1 MINKLSSLF
10 YRDKT
15 LEILNKKIKL
25 LGINAKYDAIMFM
38 NIRLF
43 SSLIVFLIVLNMF
56 SLGYIIA
63 PILTYLYYKFLP
75 NIYFDSKIKK
85 RSKVL
90 ERDALYFFE
99 ILALSLESG
108 KNLMNAITSTCKSID
123 SDLSDEFKQV
133 IKEVKYGRSLDEALE
148 ELKNRIPTESV
159 NNIIL
164 NIKESNIFG
173 NSIIDTLYNQIDYIR
188 EKIILESRAYI
199 AKLPLKISIISVVFF
214 IPLLLLLILGP
225 VVLKYLLGALI

>member
-1 MINKLSSLF
+1 MVRKLASLF
-10 YRDKT
+10 YRDTT
-15 LEILNKKIKL
+15 LNQINKKIKL
-25 LGINAKYDAIMFM
+25 LGVNAKYDAVTFM
-38 NIRLF
+38 NFRLLT
-43 SSLIVFLIVLNMF
+43 SLILFIVILNF
-56 SLGYIIA
+56 VNFGYIFA
-63 PILTYLYYKFLP
+63 PILTYVYYIVLP
-75 NIYFDSKIKK
+75 NLYFNPKIKSRGK
-85 RSKVL
+85 QL

-108 KNLMNAITSTCKSID
+108 KNLMNAIDSTSRSID
-123 SDLSDEFKQV
+123 SDLSLEFKEV
-133 IKEVKYGRSLDEALE
+133 IREVKYGKSLDESLDN
-148 ELKNRIPTESV
+148 LKYRIPSEAV

-225 VVLKYLLGALI
+225 VILRYFIGNLI